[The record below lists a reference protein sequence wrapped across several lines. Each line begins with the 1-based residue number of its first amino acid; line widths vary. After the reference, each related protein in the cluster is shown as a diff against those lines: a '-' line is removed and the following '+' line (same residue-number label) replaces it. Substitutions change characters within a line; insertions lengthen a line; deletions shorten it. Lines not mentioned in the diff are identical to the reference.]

1 MPVSCGVDARVSLMH
16 SVVKTVVKTEVKT
29 VWCGRTCVGDALSN
43 PLFLCVSP
51 CAWCVCT
58 RAVCV
63 CERGVCAGDSGSVR
77 YSSCVSKETYCGAPV
92 CQKRPTLVSQETY
105 YFETQ
110 ECALRRSSCVCV
122 CVCVFLCVCVCV
134 CVCTL
139 RSSSSQSTLSRAQPI
154 HTHTEEPSK
163 TAKRV

>member
-29 VWCGRTCVGDALSN
+29 VWCGRACVGDALSN

-63 CERGVCAGDSGSVR
+63 CVNAVCVQ
-77 YSSCVSKETYCGAPV
+77 ETQVVYATVPV
-92 CQKRPTLVSQETY
+92 CQKKPTVVL
-105 YFETQ
+105 
-110 ECALRRSSCVCV
+110 
-122 CVCVFLCVCVCV
+122 LCV
-134 CVCTL
+134 
-139 RSSSSQSTLSRAQPI
+139 
-154 HTHTEEPSK
+154 
-163 TAKRV
+163 KRDLL